1 MQLRISSPKHYEA
14 IFGSSDLVRAYLDQI
29 EQNVA
34 KAIDSESIDIL
45 RISLLIANPDELSD
59 GKFLEYE
66 KFDWRC
72 KYVAVGVNGDFERYH
87 LGNDI
92 NKICE
97 LSEMLQVAFMRIS
110 KKKKAKFD
118 CIKAS
123 EIVTRITHTFAESI
137 NQK

>member
-14 IFGSSDLVRAYLDQI
+14 MFGSSDQVRAYLDQI

-34 KAIDSESIDIL
+34 KAIDSEAIDIL
-45 RISLLIANPDELSD
+45 RISLLIANPDELAD

-72 KYVAVGVNGDFERYH
+72 KYVAVGVNGNFERYH
-87 LGNDI
+87 LGDDI

-97 LSEMLQVAFMRIS
+97 LSAMLQVAFMRIS

-118 CIKAS
+118 CITAS
-123 EIVTRITHTFAESI
+123 EIVTNITHTFAESI